1 MEESSPDMML
11 DPPSHRFDF
20 NPGLGEG
27 GKDEVRA
34 NREDNQDVTKVRMS
48 YREEEKV
55 CHVGADETKIID
67 ASDFN
72 ASASGIG

>member
-20 NPGLGEG
+20 NPGPGEG
-27 GKDEVRA
+27 GKDEA
-34 NREDNQDVTKVRMS
+34 IINAKDNQDVTKARVS

-55 CHVGADETKIID
+55 GHVGADETKIID
-67 ASDFN
+67 ASYFN